1 MDPADLSAMVRE
13 VQQNPSYKQ
22 NAARLKARLLEFG
35 SAPESA
41 RIIEESVLVN
51 T

>member
-1 MDPADLSAMVRE
+1 MVRK
-13 VQQNPSYKQ
+13 VLQNLSYKQ
-22 NAARLKARLLEFG
+22 NAARLKARLLNFG

-41 RIIEESVLVN
+41 RIIEESDLVN